1 VYVAVSTHSLGEQP
15 FAETCVQ
22 LVDLEYDKIELWLDE
37 ERGPLKPSDLGGNPE
52 RFVTLYRETT
62 RLTPVALQLQQDPGA
77 ECFESL
83 CRLGKLLRIT
93 QITIPSGELGTP
105 FNEEIDRLRSRLGIA
120 NAAGMRLS
128 LKTETGHLTEDP
140 QTAVELC
147 QAVPGLGLTLDVSHY
162 MVGKYSHQS
171 YDMVFPHVYHVHFR
185 DSTSKQLQVPVGLGE
200 IDYSRIISQLE
211 RYNLCKMLSVE
222 FLPDQYGDA
231 DRHLELRKIRMLLET
246 LL

>member
-1 VYVAVSTHSLGEQP
+1 MIIAASTHSLGDQSFEEICTQ
-15 FAETCVQ
+15 F
-22 LVDLEYDKIELWLDE
+22 VDLEYDKIELWLCE
-37 ERGPLKPSDLGGNPE
+37 ERSPLRASEIGANPE
-52 RFVTLYRETT
+52 RFVTKYRETT
-62 RLTPVALQLQQDPGA
+62 RLTPVAIHLQDDPGA

-83 CRLGKLLRIT
+83 CRLGKMLRIT
-93 QITIPSGELGTP
+93 QITLPAGLLGTP

-147 QAVPGLGLTLDVSHY
+147 QAVPGLGLTLDLSHY
-162 MVGKYSHQS
+162 LVGKYSHQS
-171 YDMVFPHVYHVHFR
+171 HDAVYPHVYHVHLR

-200 IDYSRIISQLE
+200 IDYSRMIAQLE
-211 RYNLCKMLSVE
+211 RTNLCRMLTVE
-222 FLPDQYGDA
+222 FLPELYGDA

-246 LL
+246 LV

>member
-1 VYVAVSTHSLGEQP
+1 MYIAASTHSLGALSFDEICEQ
-15 FAETCVQ
+15 F
-22 LVDLEYDKIELWLDE
+22 VDLEYDKIELWLSEDKS
-37 ERGPLKPSDLGGNPE
+37 PFKPSELGGNPE

-62 RLTPVALQLQQDPGA
+62 RLTPVAFHLETDPGA
-77 ECFESL
+77 ECFANL
-83 CRLGKLLRIT
+83 CRLGKMMRIT
-93 QITIPSGELGTP
+93 QITLPAGVLGTP

-120 NAAGMRLS
+120 NAGGMRLS

-162 MVGKYSHQS
+162 MVGKYAHLSHDAV
-171 YDMVFPHVYHVHFR
+171 YPYVYHVHLR

-200 IDYSRIISQLE
+200 IDYSRIIAQLD
-211 RYNLCKMLSVE
+211 RINHCRMLSVE
-222 FLPDQYGDA
+222 FVPELYGDA